1 MMNQETNHGITYSL
15 SLLRNKDY
23 SKALFWLGI
32 KPLDF
37 DELHEL
43 LTNISDNQ
51 LITIIEE
58 LQTKYLISPIK
69 EAGCFVLTEGGQEF
83 ARLVMSLGVWGRQQ
97 MDENGGNDSAQVVLP
112 DSSMDQTELLKY
124 RNTIEQYIYSGCAW
138 HGSD

>member
-15 SLLRNKDY
+15 SLLRNGDY
-23 SKALFWLGI
+23 SKALFWLGV

-37 DELHEL
+37 DDLHEL
-43 LTNISDNQ
+43 LTNISDNR

-97 MDENGGNDSAQVVLP
+97 MDENGGNDSVQVVLP
-112 DSSMDQTELLKY
+112 DSSMGQKELLKY
-124 RNTIEQYIYSGCAW
+124 RNVVEQYI
-138 HGSD
+138 

>member
-1 MMNQETNHGITYSL
+1 MINQETNHGITYSL
-15 SLLRNKDY
+15 SLLRNGDY
-23 SKALFWLGI
+23 SKALFWLGV

-37 DELHEL
+37 DDLHEL
-43 LTNISDNQ
+43 LTNISDNR

-97 MDENGGNDSAQVVLP
+97 MDENGGNNSVQVVLP
-112 DSSMDQTELLKY
+112 DSSMGQKELLKY
-124 RNTIEQYIYSGCAW
+124 RNMVEQYI
-138 HGSD
+138 

>member
-15 SLLRNKDY
+15 SLLRNGDY
-23 SKALFWLGI
+23 SKALFWLGV

-37 DELHEL
+37 DDLHEL

-51 LITIIEE
+51 LITILEE
-58 LQTKYLISPIK
+58 LQAKYLISPIK

-97 MDENGGNDSAQVVLP
+97 MDENGGNDSVQVVLP
-112 DSSMDQTELLKY
+112 DSSMEQTELLKY
-124 RNTIEQYIYSGCAW
+124 RNAVEQYI
-138 HGSD
+138 

>member
-15 SLLRNKDY
+15 SLLRNGDY
-23 SKALFWLGI
+23 SKALFWLGV

-37 DELHEL
+37 DDLHEL
-43 LTNISDNQ
+43 LTNISDNR

-97 MDENGGNDSAQVVLP
+97 MDENGGNDSVQVVLP
-112 DSSMDQTELLKY
+112 DSSMEQKELLKY
-124 RNTIEQYIYSGCAW
+124 RNMVEQYI
-138 HGSD
+138 

>member
-1 MMNQETNHGITYSL
+1 MMNQVTNHGITYSL
-15 SLLRNKDY
+15 SLLRNGDY
-23 SKALFWLGI
+23 SKALFWLGV

-37 DELHEL
+37 DDLHEL
-43 LTNISDNQ
+43 LTNISDNR

-97 MDENGGNDSAQVVLP
+97 MDENGGNDSVQVVLP
-112 DSSMDQTELLKY
+112 DSSMGQKELLKY
-124 RNTIEQYIYSGCAW
+124 RNMVEQYI
-138 HGSD
+138 

>member
-15 SLLRNKDY
+15 SLLRNGDY
-23 SKALFWLGI
+23 SKALFWLGV

-37 DELHEL
+37 DDLHEL
-43 LTNISDNQ
+43 LTNISDNR

-97 MDENGGNDSAQVVLP
+97 MDENGGNDSVQVVLP
-112 DSSMDQTELLKY
+112 DSSMRQKELLKY
-124 RNTIEQYIYSGCAW
+124 RNTVEQYI
-138 HGSD
+138 

>member
-15 SLLRNKDY
+15 SLLRNSDY

-43 LTNISDNQ
+43 LTNIYDNQ

-83 ARLVMSLGVWGRQQ
+83 TRLVMSLGVWGRQQ

-124 RNTIEQYIYSGCAW
+124 RNTVEQYI
-138 HGSD
+138 

>member
-15 SLLRNKDY
+15 SLLRNGDY
-23 SKALFWLGI
+23 SKALFWLGV

-37 DELHEL
+37 DDLHEV
-43 LTNISDNQ
+43 LTNISDNRF
-51 LITIIEE
+51 ITIIEE

-97 MDENGGNDSAQVVLP
+97 MDENGGNDSVQVVLP
-112 DSSMDQTELLKY
+112 DSSMGQKELLKY
-124 RNTIEQYIYSGCAW
+124 RNMVEQYI
-138 HGSD
+138 

>member
-15 SLLRNKDY
+15 SLLRNGDY
-23 SKALFWLGI
+23 SKALFWLGV

-37 DELHEL
+37 DDLHEL
-43 LTNISDNQ
+43 LTNISDNR

-97 MDENGGNDSAQVVLP
+97 MDENGGNNSVQVVFP
-112 DSSMDQTELLKY
+112 DSSMGQKELLKY
-124 RNTIEQYIYSGCAW
+124 RNMVEQYI
-138 HGSD
+138 

>member
-15 SLLRNKDY
+15 SLLRNGDY

-112 DSSMDQTELLKY
+112 DSSMNQTELLKY
-124 RNTIEQYIYSGCAW
+124 RNTVEQYI
-138 HGSD
+138 

>member
-1 MMNQETNHGITYSL
+1 MMNQETNHGIIYSL
-15 SLLRNKDY
+15 SLLRNGDY
-23 SKALFWLGI
+23 SKALFWLGV

-37 DELHEL
+37 DDLHEL
-43 LTNISDNQ
+43 LTNISDNR

-97 MDENGGNDSAQVVLP
+97 MDENGGNDSVQVVLP
-112 DSSMDQTELLKY
+112 DSSMGQKELLKY
-124 RNTIEQYIYSGCAW
+124 RNMVEQYI
-138 HGSD
+138 

>member
-15 SLLRNKDY
+15 SLLRNGDY
-23 SKALFWLGI
+23 SKALFWLGV

-37 DELHEL
+37 DDLHEL
-43 LTNISDNQ
+43 LTNISDNR

-97 MDENGGNDSAQVVLP
+97 MDENGGNNNVQVVLP
-112 DSSMDQTELLKY
+112 DSSMGQKELLKY
-124 RNTIEQYIYSGCAW
+124 RNMVEQYI
-138 HGSD
+138 

>member
-15 SLLRNKDY
+15 SLLHNSDY
-23 SKALFWLGI
+23 SKAIFWLGI

-43 LTNISDNQ
+43 LTNIYDNQ

-69 EAGCFVLTEGGQEF
+69 EAGCFVLTTGGQEF

-97 MDENGGNDSAQVVLP
+97 MDESGGNDSAQVVLP
-112 DSSMDQTELLKY
+112 DSSMDQIELLKY
-124 RNTIEQYIYSGCAW
+124 RNTVEQYI
-138 HGSD
+138 

>member
-15 SLLRNKDY
+15 SLLRNGDY
-23 SKALFWLGI
+23 SKALFWLGV

-37 DELHEL
+37 DDLHEL
-43 LTNISDNQ
+43 LTNISDNR

-83 ARLVMSLGVWGRQQ
+83 ARLVMSLGVLGRQQ
-97 MDENGGNDSAQVVLP
+97 MDENGGNDSVQVVLP
-112 DSSMDQTELLKY
+112 DSSMGQKELLKY
-124 RNTIEQYIYSGCAW
+124 RNVVEQYI
-138 HGSD
+138 

>member
-1 MMNQETNHGITYSL
+1 MNQETNHGITYSL
-15 SLLRNKDY
+15 SLLRNGDY
-23 SKALFWLGI
+23 SKALFWLGV

-37 DELHEL
+37 DDLHEL
-43 LTNISDNQ
+43 LTNISDNR

-97 MDENGGNDSAQVVLP
+97 MDENGGNNSVQVVLP
-112 DSSMDQTELLKY
+112 DSSMGQKELLKY
-124 RNTIEQYIYSGCAW
+124 RNMVEQYI
-138 HGSD
+138 

>member
-15 SLLRNKDY
+15 SLLRNSDY

-37 DELHEL
+37 DDLHEL

-124 RNTIEQYIYSGCAW
+124 RNMVEQYI
-138 HGSD
+138 

>member
-15 SLLRNKDY
+15 SLLRNGDY
-23 SKALFWLGI
+23 SKVLFWLGV

-37 DELHEL
+37 DDLHEL
-43 LTNISDNQ
+43 LTNISDNR

-97 MDENGGNDSAQVVLP
+97 MDENGGNDSVQVVLT
-112 DSSMDQTELLKY
+112 DSSMGQKELLKY
-124 RNTIEQYIYSGCAW
+124 RNMVEQYI
-138 HGSD
+138 

>member
-1 MMNQETNHGITYSL
+1 MNQETNHGITYSL
-15 SLLRNKDY
+15 SLLRNGDY
-23 SKALFWLGI
+23 SKALFWLGV

-37 DELHEL
+37 DDLHEL
-43 LTNISDNQ
+43 LTNISDNR

-97 MDENGGNDSAQVVLP
+97 MDENGGNNSVQVVLP
-112 DSSMDQTELLKY
+112 DSSMG
-124 RNTIEQYIYSGCAW
+124 RTIKVSK
-138 HGSD
+138 HG

>member
-15 SLLRNKDY
+15 SLLRNGDY

-37 DELHEL
+37 DDLHEL

-58 LQTKYLISPIK
+58 LQTEYLISPVK
-69 EAGCFVLTEGGQEF
+69 EAGCFVLTTGGQEF

-97 MDENGGNDSAQVVLP
+97 MDENGGNDSVQVVLP
-112 DSSMDQTELLKY
+112 DSSMEQKELLKY
-124 RNTIEQYIYSGCAW
+124 RNMVEQYI
-138 HGSD
+138 

>member
-15 SLLRNKDY
+15 SLLRNGDY
-23 SKALFWLGI
+23 SKALFWLGV

-37 DELHEL
+37 DDLHEL
-43 LTNISDNQ
+43 LTNISDNR

-97 MDENGGNDSAQVVLP
+97 MDENGGNNSVQVVLP
-112 DSSMDQTELLKY
+112 DSSVGQKELLKY
-124 RNTIEQYIYSGCAW
+124 RNMVEQYI
-138 HGSD
+138 

>member
-15 SLLRNKDY
+15 SLLRNGDY
-23 SKALFWLGI
+23 SKALFWLGV

-37 DELHEL
+37 DDLHEL
-43 LTNISDNQ
+43 LTNISDNR
-51 LITIIEE
+51 LITIIDE

-97 MDENGGNDSAQVVLP
+97 MDENGGNNSVQVVLP
-112 DSSMDQTELLKY
+112 DSSMGQKELLKY
-124 RNTIEQYIYSGCAW
+124 RNMVEQYI
-138 HGSD
+138 

>member
-15 SLLRNKDY
+15 SLLRNSDY

-43 LTNISDNQ
+43 LTNIYDNQ

-97 MDENGGNDSAQVVLP
+97 MDENGGNDSAQVGLP

-124 RNTIEQYIYSGCAW
+124 RNTVEQYI
-138 HGSD
+138 

>member
-15 SLLRNKDY
+15 SLLRNGDY
-23 SKALFWLGI
+23 SKALFWLGV

-37 DELHEL
+37 DDLHEL
-43 LTNISDNQ
+43 LTNISDNR
-51 LITIIEE
+51 LRTIIEE

-97 MDENGGNDSAQVVLP
+97 MDENGGNDSVQVVLP
-112 DSSMDQTELLKY
+112 DSSMEQTELLKY
-124 RNTIEQYIYSGCAW
+124 RNTVEQYI
-138 HGSD
+138 

>member
-15 SLLRNKDY
+15 SLLRNGDY
-23 SKALFWLGI
+23 SKALFWLGV

-37 DELHEL
+37 DDLHEL
-43 LTNISDNQ
+43 LTNISDNR

-97 MDENGGNDSAQVVLP
+97 MDENGGNNSVQVVLP
-112 DSSMDQTELLKY
+112 DSAMGQKELLKY
-124 RNTIEQYIYSGCAW
+124 RNMVEQYI
-138 HGSD
+138 

>member
-15 SLLRNKDY
+15 SFLRNTDY
-23 SKALFWLGI
+23 SKVLFWLGI

-37 DELHEL
+37 DDLHEL

-124 RNTIEQYIYSGCAW
+124 RNTVEQYI
-138 HGSD
+138 

>member
-15 SLLRNKDY
+15 SLLRNGDY
-23 SKALFWLGI
+23 SKALFWLGV

-37 DELHEL
+37 DDLHEL
-43 LTNISDNQ
+43 LTNISDNR
-51 LITIIEE
+51 LITIIEK

-97 MDENGGNDSAQVVLP
+97 MDENGGNDSVQVVLP
-112 DSSMDQTELLKY
+112 DSSMGQRELLKY
-124 RNTIEQYIYSGCAW
+124 RNMVEQYI
-138 HGSD
+138 

>member
-1 MMNQETNHGITYSL
+1 MNQETNHGITYSL
-15 SLLRNKDY
+15 SLLRNSDY

-37 DELHEL
+37 DDLHEL

-124 RNTIEQYIYSGCAW
+124 RNTVEQYI
-138 HGSD
+138 

>member
-15 SLLRNKDY
+15 SLLRNSDY

-43 LTNISDNQ
+43 LTNIYDNQ

-97 MDENGGNDSAQVVLP
+97 MDENGGNDSTQVVLP

-124 RNTIEQYIYSGCAW
+124 RNTVEQYI
-138 HGSD
+138 

>member
-15 SLLRNKDY
+15 SLLRNGDY
-23 SKALFWLGI
+23 SKALFWLGV

-37 DELHEL
+37 DDLHEL
-43 LTNISDNQ
+43 LTNISDNR

-83 ARLVMSLGVWGRQQ
+83 ARLVMSLGVWGRQH
-97 MDENGGNDSAQVVLP
+97 MDENGGNNSVQVVLP
-112 DSSMDQTELLKY
+112 DSSMGQKELLKY
-124 RNTIEQYIYSGCAW
+124 RNMVEQYI
-138 HGSD
+138 

>member
-15 SLLRNKDY
+15 SLLRNGDY
-23 SKALFWLGI
+23 SKALFWLGV

-37 DELHEL
+37 DDLHEL
-43 LTNISDNQ
+43 LTNISDNR
-51 LITIIEE
+51 LIIIIEE

-97 MDENGGNDSAQVVLP
+97 MDENGGNDSVQVVLP
-112 DSSMDQTELLKY
+112 DSSMGQKELLKY
-124 RNTIEQYIYSGCAW
+124 RNMVEQYI
-138 HGSD
+138 

>member
-15 SLLRNKDY
+15 SLLRNGDY
-23 SKALFWLGI
+23 SKALFWLGV

-37 DELHEL
+37 DDLHEL
-43 LTNISDNQ
+43 LTNISDNR

-97 MDENGGNDSAQVVLP
+97 MDENGGNDSVQVVFP
-112 DSSMDQTELLKY
+112 DSSMGQKELLKY
-124 RNTIEQYIYSGCAW
+124 RNMVEQYI
-138 HGSD
+138 

>member
-15 SLLRNKDY
+15 SLLHNSDY
-23 SKALFWLGI
+23 SKAIFWLGI

-43 LTNISDNQ
+43 LTNIYDNQ

-83 ARLVMSLGVWGRQQ
+83 TRLVMSLGVWGRQQ

-124 RNTIEQYIYSGCAW
+124 RNTVEQYI
-138 HGSD
+138 